1 MLFQLRPGGRAGV
14 SWVKKTG
21 QGTLLQQG
29 SGLMMMGPLERTV
42 CLRNCRR
49 CGRGL
54 GGCWSFPGPGWSSAW
69 TAVVVGLCDVP
80 GKAPEDL
87 GERRL
92 GWRDCVWG
100 KPVETMN
107 LLSV

>member
-1 MLFQLRPGGRAGV
+1 M
-14 SWVKKTG
+14 
-21 QGTLLQQG
+21 
-29 SGLMMMGPLERTV
+29 
-42 CLRNCRR
+42 
-49 CGRGL
+49 
-54 GGCWSFPGPGWSSAW
+54 
-69 TAVVVGLCDVP
+69 CDVP
-80 GKAPEDL
+80 GKAPEDP